1 MASRKKYDA
10 VATVG
15 TYKDRNG
22 NEKKRYINIG
32 SVFTDDEGR
41 LSLKLDSVP
50 VSPEWSGWVSFYEP
64 KEREASINQ
73 ERPVAQTYSDDDK
86 EEIPF
91 F

>member
-1 MASRKKYDA
+1 MASRKTHDA

-32 SVFTDDEGR
+32 SVFTDDDGR

-50 VSPEWSGWVSFYEP
+50 VGPEWSGWVSFYEP
-64 KEREASINQ
+64 KEREGAGHQ
-73 ERPVAQTYSDDDK
+73 ERPVAQTYRDDDGGDR
-86 EEIPF
+86 PF
-91 F
+91 

>member
-1 MASRKKYDA
+1 MASRKTHDA

-41 LSLKLDSVP
+41 QSLKLDSVP
-50 VSPEWSGWVSFYEP
+50 VTPEWSGWVSFYEP
-64 KEREASINQ
+64 KEREASSQQ
-73 ERPVAQTYSDDDK
+73 ERPVAQNYKDGDGGD
-86 EEIPF
+86 IPF
-91 F
+91 